1 MALLSSVFGSAL
13 GAAAKVGSR
22 EIRES
27 RERDRLSM
35 EEFKQNVQKKKEA
48 FAKQQAAAQKKAAE
62 IDTIAKFLGG
72 MDEYKGLNAMELNDL
87 AIQLD
92 GMSGDKSAIEFYTN
106 NIKDGTLTLQPAV
119 RKAVTQK
126 DIGLVDGRPVA
137 PQTEVEK
144 LSLVKARRKDKKP
157 STVGGAPTSFLKPVR
172 ERNFLTTAL
181 VGRDPGALQRDALA
195 SMGMTEQDLNAMMSA
210 KATFPESQDTA
221 YFKISDGKRY
231 SHLLER
237 IEKTHDKL
245 VEKAVD
251 PANSYLLEGANKIP
265 VDVPAQKE
273 GTYGIG
279 GAQKTPALNVKV
291 GDAVSTLKNPY
302 LHYLEVKGEFD
313 LLKDTEKNDKDNLRA
328 MLDVQNKLI
337 MQFGNVK
344 QKSELETAF
353 NTLYKKNYEK
363 IIDNYMTTPVNKRNE
378 IDFTKRLANIHDL
391 MTQKTDM
398 LISGNY
404 RQALTNMHAAG
415 KEINKLFLD
424 MKPDFDLNERRDSL
438 VYSNTNKILSDM
450 EGTAGV
456 FDRMTAADKEVFI
469 TLREK
474 FNQAVQDDNK
484 ILNKEVYNL
493 ALDIQGR
500 LKEPASQT
508 AGEKEKNMN
517 LKIAALL
524 SQWKDENPGANQSEI
539 AEAERL
545 IRRDVLNGI
554 LEERFKGA
562 DGVFYQKKYTFQ
574 RGDDGFVQRRLI
586 EVPTTV
592 GNAVLHPGMSADDWK
607 VANENTVKYFNS
619 GRNVGFLIQAAQ
631 KDGLIFGSIA
641 NIRRSY
647 GNIKDTV
654 RLIEQLTTGT
664 NFFANLENR
673 DAYLQEVNQIV
684 TAFVGAAKDELFDDP
699 RLSDQDL
706 ALVINY
712 IGLLNRPGE
721 FNVIGQSN
729 AIAALIGLEKI
740 FLKQQ
745 ALNELIT
752 RGRNYG
758 AAIREGDYIAGT
770 NKINFEKDSIARKL
784 YMQVAENRGIELK
797 NFMTIDNNLKSAAN
811 PEGFAGFDRDKI
823 KEYFKDPANKF
834 GYSRNGK
841 ELSGRKAYDAFIE
854 TLDEI
859 DVSVEYALKGA
870 NEYVTYGNFENGAQ
884 QYRRLSATSGILHS
898 VSTDREA
905 INRTV
910 ATLNDLD
917 DSGDLA
923 RAYLKRVREGKIVA
937 YGVDFGA

>member
-119 RKAVTQK
+119 RRAVTQK

-137 PQTEVEK
+137 PQTEVER
-144 LSLVKARRKDKKP
+144 LSLVKAREKQKQP
-157 STVGGAPTSFLKPVR
+157 SKVGGAPASLLKPVR
-172 ERNFLTTAL
+172 ERSFLQTAL

-210 KATFPESQDTA
+210 KASFPESQDTA
-221 YFKISDGKRY
+221 YFKIGKGKRY

-237 IEKTHDKL
+237 IDKTHDTL
-245 VEKAVD
+245 VSQAFD
-251 PANSYLLEGANKIP
+251 PSNAELLDRTNTIS
-265 VDVPAQKE
+265 VDVPSQTE
-273 GTYGIG
+273 GTYGMG
-279 GAQKTPALNVKV
+279 GAAKAPTLNVKV
-291 GDAVSTLKNPY
+291 GDPVKAQKNPY
-302 LHYLEVKGEFD
+302 YHYLEVKNQFD
-313 LLKDTEKNDKDNLRA
+313 LLDDDLKNDPQNLRA
-328 MLDVQNKLI
+328 MLDTQAKTI

-344 QKSELETAF
+344 AKSELETAF
-353 NTLYKKNYEK
+353 DNLYKDKYDK
-363 IIDNYMTTPVNKRNE
+363 IINNYTGTPINTRNE
-378 IDFTKRLANIHDL
+378 INFTERLANIHSL
-391 MTQKTDM
+391 MQNKTNM
-398 LISGNY
+398 MISGNY
-404 RQALTNMHAAG
+404 QQALTAMNAAG

-424 MKPDFDLNERRDSL
+424 MKPEIQLNERRDSL
-438 VYSNTNKILSDM
+438 IYGSTNRLLADM
-450 EGTAGV
+450 EGTAGI
-456 FDRMTAADKEVFI
+456 FDRMQPGDKEIFI

-474 FNQAVQDDNK
+474 FNDAVTNDNK
-484 ILNKEVYNL
+484 VLNKEVFDAAML
-493 ALDIQGR
+493 IQGR
-500 LKEPASQT
+500 LKAPAGT
-508 AGEKEKNMN
+508 TMGEKEKNMN
-517 LKIAALL
+517 LKVAALL
-524 SQWKDENPGANQSEI
+524 SQWKEENPNAGPEETAQ
-539 AEAERL
+539 AEKF
-545 IRRDVLNGI
+545 IKRDVLSGI
-554 LEERFKGA
+554 LDERFKGA

-574 RGDDGFVQRRLI
+574 SGPDGFVQRRLI
-586 EVPTTV
+586 EVPTVV

-607 VANENTVKYFNS
+607 KANEKTVTYFNS

-647 GNIKDTV
+647 GNIKDTL
-654 RLIEQLTTGT
+654 RAIEQLTTGT
-664 NFFANLENR
+664 NFFVNLKNN
-673 DAYLQEVNQIV
+673 DAYLQEINQMV

-758 AAIREGDYIAGT
+758 AAIREGDYVGEQV
-770 NKINFEKDSIARKL
+770 NFEKDSIARKL
-784 YMQVAENRGIELK
+784 YMQVAANRGIDLK
-797 NFMTIDNNLKSAAN
+797 NFMDIDDNLKSAAN
-811 PEGFAGFDRDKI
+811 PDGLAGFNRDKI
-823 KEYFKDPANKF
+823 FEYFKNSANKF
-834 GYSRNGK
+834 GYSTKGK
-841 ELSGRKAYDAFIE
+841 ELSGQKAYDEFIK

-884 QYRRLSATSGILHS
+884 TYRRLSATSGILHS

-905 INRTV
+905 INRTIGV
-910 ATLNDLD
+910 LNDLD
-917 DSGDLA
+917 PTGVATRKYMD
-923 RAYLKRVREGKIVA
+923 RVNSGKIVA
-937 YGVDFGA
+937 YGVNFGT

>member
-1 MALLSSVFGSAL
+1 M
-13 GAAAKVGSR
+13 
-22 EIRES
+22 
-27 RERDRLSM
+27 
-35 EEFKQNVQKKKEA
+35 
-48 FAKQQAAAQKKAAE
+48 
-62 IDTIAKFLGG
+62 
-72 MDEYKGLNAMELNDL
+72 
-87 AIQLD
+87 
-92 GMSGDKSAIEFYTN
+92 GD
-106 NIKDGTLTLQPAV
+106 P
-119 RKAVTQK
+119 
-126 DIGLVDGRPVA
+126 
-137 PQTEVEK
+137 
-144 LSLVKARRKDKKP
+144 
-157 STVGGAPTSFLKPVR
+157 
-172 ERNFLTTAL
+172 
-181 VGRDPGALQRDALA
+181 
-195 SMGMTEQDLNAMMSA
+195 
-210 KATFPESQDTA
+210 
-221 YFKISDGKRY
+221 
-231 SHLLER
+231 
-237 IEKTHDKL
+237 
-245 VEKAVD
+245 
-251 PANSYLLEGANKIP
+251 
-265 VDVPAQKE
+265 
-273 GTYGIG
+273 
-279 GAQKTPALNVKV
+279 VKV
-291 GDAVSTLKNPY
+291 KVNPY
-302 LHYLEVKGEFD
+302 YHYMKVKNAFD
-313 LLKDTEKNDKDNLRA
+313 LLDDDVKNDPMRLRA
-328 MLDVQNKLI
+328 MLDTQSNTV

-344 QKSELETAF
+344 AKSELETAF
-353 NTLYKKNYEK
+353 NNLYKDKYDK
-363 IIDNYMTTPVNKRNE
+363 IIDNYTGTSINTRNE
-378 IDFTKRLANIHDL
+378 IDFTKRLATIHSL
-391 MTQKTDM
+391 MQTKTNM
-398 LISGNY
+398 MINGNY
-404 RQALTNMHAAG
+404 QQALTAMNAAG
-415 KEINKLFLD
+415 SEINKLFLD
-424 MKPDFDLNERRDSL
+424 MKPEIELNERRDSL
-438 VYSNTNKILSDM
+438 IYGSTNRLLADM
-450 EGTAGV
+450 EGTAGI
-456 FDRMTAADKEVFI
+456 FDRMQPGDKEIFI

-474 FNQAVQDDNK
+474 FNEAVTNDNK
-484 ILNKEVYNL
+484 VLNKEVFDAAML
-493 ALDIQGR
+493 IQGR
-500 LKEPASQT
+500 LKAPAGT
-508 AGEKEKNMN
+508 TMGEKEKNMN
-517 LKIAALL
+517 LKVAALL
-524 SQWKDENPGANQSEI
+524 SQWKEENKNASQEEI
-539 AEAERL
+539 AQAEKL
-545 IRRDVLNGI
+545 IKRDVLSGI
-554 LEERFKGA
+554 LDERFKAA
-562 DGVFYQKKYTFQ
+562 DGVFYQHRYVFQ
-574 RGDDGFVQRRLI
+574 SGPDGFVQRRLI
-586 EVPTTV
+586 QVPTVV

-607 VANENTVKYFNS
+607 KANEKTVTYFNS

-654 RLIEQLTTGT
+654 RAIEQLTTGT
-664 NFFANLENR
+664 SFFSNLKNN
-673 DAYLQEVNQIV
+673 DAYLQEINQMV

-797 NFMTIDNNLKSAAN
+797 NFMTIDDNLKSASN

>member
-1 MALLSSVFGSAL
+1 MALLSSVFGTAL
-13 GAAAKVGSR
+13 GAAAKVGS
-22 EIRES
+22 EAVRES

-35 EEFKQNVQKKKEA
+35 EEFKQNIQKKKEA
-48 FAKQQAAAQKKAAE
+48 FAKQQAAAQKRATE

-92 GMSGDKSAIEFYTN
+92 GMSGDKNAIEFYTN

-119 RKAVTQK
+119 RRAVTQK
-126 DIGLVDGRPVA
+126 DIGLVDGKPVA
-137 PQTEVEK
+137 PQTDVER
-144 LSLVKARRKDKKP
+144 LSLVKARREEKKP
-157 STVGGAPTSFLKPVR
+157 STVGGAPTSFLKPVK
-172 ERNFLTTAL
+172 ERSFLTTAL

-195 SMGMTEQDLNAMMSA
+195 SMGMTEADLNAMMSA
-210 KATFPESQDTA
+210 KASFPESQDTA
-221 YFKISDGKRY
+221 YFKIGKGKRY

-237 IEKTHDKL
+237 IDKTHETL
-245 VEKAVD
+245 LTKALD
-251 PANSYLLEGANKIP
+251 PSNAELLDRTNTI
-265 VDVPAQKE
+265 DVFVPSQTE

-279 GAQKTPALNVKV
+279 GAKKIPALNVKV
-291 GDAVSTLKNPY
+291 GDPVKTQKNPY
-302 LHYLEVKGEFD
+302 YHYMEVKNQFD
-313 LLKDTEKNDKDNLRA
+313 LLNDAQKNDPQNLRA
-328 MLDVQNKLI
+328 MLDTQSKTI

-344 QKSELETAF
+344 AKKELETAF
-353 NTLYKKNYEK
+353 NNLYKKNYDK
-363 IIDNYMTTPVNKRNE
+363 IIDNYTGTPINTRNE
-378 IDFTKRLANIHDL
+378 INFTERLAKIHSL
-391 MTQKTDM
+391 METKTNM
-398 LISGNY
+398 MIGGNY
-404 RQALTNMHAAG
+404 QEALSSMHAAG

-424 MKPDFDLNERRDSL
+424 MKPEIELSERRDSL
-438 VYSNTNKILSDM
+438 IYGATNRLLADM
-450 EGTAGV
+450 EGTAGI
-456 FDRMTAADKEVFI
+456 FDRMQSGDKEIFI

-474 FNQAVQDDNK
+474 FNEAVTNDNK
-484 ILNKEVYNL
+484 VLNKEVYNAAML
-493 ALDIQGR
+493 IQGR
-500 LKEPASQT
+500 LKPPAGT
-508 AGEKEKNMN
+508 TMGEKEKNMN
-517 LKIAALL
+517 LKVAALL
-524 SQWKDENPGANQSEI
+524 SQWKEENEGASQEEI
-539 AEAERL
+539 AQAEKL
-545 IRRDVLNGI
+545 IKRDVLSGI
-554 LEERFKGA
+554 LDERFKAA
-562 DGVFYQKKYTFQ
+562 DGVFYQHRYVFQ
-574 RGDDGFVQRRLI
+574 SGPDGFVQRKLLQ
-586 EVPTTV
+586 VPTVV
-592 GNAVLHPGMSADDWK
+592 GNTVLHPGMSAKDWK

-654 RLIEQLTTGT
+654 RAIEQLTTGT
-664 NFFANLENR
+664 SFFSNLKNN
-673 DAYLQEVNQIV
+673 DAYLQEINQMV

-758 AAIREGDYIAGT
+758 AAIREGDYVGD
-770 NKINFEKDSIARKL
+770 KVNFEKDSIARKL
-784 YMQVAENRGIELK
+784 YMQVAENRGIDLK
-797 NFMTIDNNLKSAAN
+797 NFMNTDDSLKSAAN
-811 PEGFAGFDRDKI
+811 PEGLSGFNTDKI
-823 KEYFKDPANKF
+823 REYFTDPANKF
-834 GYSRNGK
+834 GYSTKGK
-841 ELSGRKAYDAFIE
+841 ELSGRKAYDEFIK

-905 INRTV
+905 INRTIGVLNELDPTGV
-910 ATLNDLD
+910 ATQKYMD
-917 DSGDLA
+917 
-923 RAYLKRVREGKIVA
+923 RVNSGKIKA
-937 YGVDFGA
+937 YGVNFGT